1 VAELVAAHIHQARA
15 QIAQRRQEIR
25 EMHANGATGA
35 QVVAAQTVLVDGI
48 VARLAQVAAEELG
61 PDVTAAYDSS
71 IALVALGGYGRAEL
85 APFSDVDLMFLYM
98 PQAQSAA
105 LKLCDRLVRDFWDAR
120 LTLGWSVRTP
130 GESASLASGDVS
142 IHTALLEA
150 RHVVG
155 SPELTDDLRRR
166 LSGLTRGGRR
176 CNTFV
181 AAAAA
186 ERAAEA
192 AKGGSSVHLLE
203 PDLKKSRGGLR
214 ELHLLRWVAWAKH
227 GAASIDRLERDGHL
241 SSEDAAALVAA
252 RAFLLRA
259 RNELHFHA
267 DRAQDMLAWDEQ
279 VRLAAFFGFQ
289 DRPGMRAV
297 EQFMQQYYRHSA
309 AIDDVVDRFV
319 GRSLDP
325 SSWRRLVDRAT
336 AKRVAGDFVVC
347 GGKIA
352 PRPGALPRTLGSLD
366 AVVRIFE
373 LANACGVVVADSVRE
388 QIRSASV
395 RSDDDDLAAARRRLH
410 SLLARPGHLG
420 PNLRHMHALGV
431 LEKLIPEF
439 VHAHGLIQYNQ
450 YHKYTVD
457 EHTLLC
463 VANVERLEKD
473 SGPLGQVYNEV
484 RHKELVH
491 LALLLHDLGKGFEED
506 HSELGRRI
514 ALDTADRFALEAHD
528 RDVLVFLV
536 HQHLLMA
543 HLAFRR
549 DISDEKLLTRFARQ
563 VGTPE
568 VLRMLFVLTAAD
580 VMSVGP
586 EAWTSWKAE
595 LLTDLYARTM
605 EKLSPDVPTLNI
617 DQRVQE
623 LRTRVRAALSAD
635 VPDEWLQ
642 PHLGTMTTSYLLTTP
657 VGQIVEHLRNIRTLA
672 PKEAT
677 TTAQFDAETA
687 VTAYT
692 VYTWDNITPGL
703 FSKIA
708 GVLAAKGLQILSAQI
723 STFTDG
729 VVVDRFEVIDYD
741 YNGEPPRTRLADVGG
756 TIRAVLLG
764 EQSIEGVFA
773 RSVRIGSRFQLPT
786 STLLEPT
793 QVKVDNDTSDRFTIL
808 EVFANDRQ
816 GLLYVITR
824 TIFELGLSVSV
835 AKIATSLDQVLDVFY
850 VTDQAGQKVTDTARV
865 VYIQDY
871 LARSIEA
878 FERCSHTAGVA

>member
-1 VAELVAAHIHQARA
+1 
-15 QIAQRRQEIR
+15 
-25 EMHANGATGA
+25 MHASGATGG
-35 QVVAAQTVLVDGI
+35 QVVAAQTVLVDGV
-48 VARLAQVAAEELG
+48 VARLAQAAAEELG
-61 PDVTAAYDSS
+61 PDVAAAYDSA

-85 APFSDVDLMFLYM
+85 APFSDVDLMFLYA

-105 LKLCDRLVRDFWDAR
+105 VKLCDRLVRDFWDAR
-120 LTLGWSVRTP
+120 LTLGWCVRTP
-130 GESASLASGDVS
+130 SESASLAGGDVS

-155 SPELTDDLRRR
+155 SQKLTDDLRRR
-166 LSGLTRGGRR
+166 LSGLTRGRR
-176 CNTFV
+176 CNAFI

-192 AKGGSSVHLLE
+192 AKSGSSVHLLE

-214 ELHLLRWVAWAKH
+214 ELHLLRWVAWARH
-227 GAASIDRLERDGHL
+227 GAASIDRLERDGHI
-241 SSEDAAALVAA
+241 SGDDAVVLTAA
-252 RAFLLRA
+252 REFLLRV

-309 AIDDVVDRFV
+309 AIDAITDRFV
-319 GRSLDP
+319 NRSLGA
-325 SSWRRLVDRAT
+325 STWRRLLDRAT
-336 AKRVAGDFVVC
+336 ASRVNGDFVVC
-347 GGKIA
+347 GGQIA
-352 PRPGALPRTLGSLD
+352 PTPRAMPRTLASLD
-366 AVVRIFE
+366 AIVRVFE
-373 LANACGVVVADSVRE
+373 LANACSVVVADSVRE
-388 QIRSASV
+388 QIRSALV
-395 RSDDDDLAAARRRLH
+395 RLDDDGLATARRRFH
-410 SLLARPGHLG
+410 SMLARPGRLG
-420 PNLRHMHALGV
+420 ANLRHMHALGV
-431 LEKLIPEF
+431 IEKLIPEF
-439 VHAHGLIQYNQ
+439 AHAHGLIQYNQ

-463 VANVERLEKD
+463 VANVEGLTND
-473 SGPLGQVYNEV
+473 SGPLGQVYGEI
-484 RHKELVH
+484 RRKELVH

-514 ALDTADRFALEAHD
+514 AIDTAERFALEAHD

-549 DISDEKLLTRFARQ
+549 DISDEKLLARFARQ

-617 DQRVQE
+617 DERVQE
-623 LRTRVRAALSAD
+623 LRARVHTAMSSDA
-635 VPDEWLQ
+635 PDEWLQ
-642 PHLGTMTTSYLLTTP
+642 RHLGTMTTSYLLSTP
-657 VGQIVEHLRNIRTLA
+657 VAQIVEHLRNIRALA
-672 PKEAT
+672 AKEAT
-677 TTAQFDAETA
+677 TTAHYDSETD

-741 YNGEPPRTRLADVGG
+741 FSGEPPHTRLADVGG
-756 TIRAVLLG
+756 TIRSVLLG

-773 RSVRIGSRFQLPT
+773 RSVRIGSRYQSPA

-850 VTDQAGQKVTDTARV
+850 VTDQAGQKVTDATRV
-865 VYIQDY
+865 AYIQDY

-878 FERCSHTAGVA
+878 FERCSPVTTVGVA